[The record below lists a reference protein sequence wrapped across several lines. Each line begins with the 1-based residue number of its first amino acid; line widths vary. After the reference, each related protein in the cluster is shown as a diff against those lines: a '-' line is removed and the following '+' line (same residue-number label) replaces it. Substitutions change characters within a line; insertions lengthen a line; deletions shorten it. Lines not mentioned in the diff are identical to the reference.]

1 MSCHKTYVPY
11 KGTALPGNA
20 EVITLF
26 NSVTAFGIDAA
37 PHYHI
42 NWVDIAVLADQNA
55 NNTVALQ
62 KSADGTNWVTVE
74 TAIVDAAGGAG
85 VDPDRISFFVGVYE
99 NFRVVYTNGAT
110 VQTTFN
116 VDLTLNGERSPNS

>member
-20 EVITLF
+20 EAVTLF
-26 NSVTAFGIDAA
+26 NSVVAFGLDAA

-42 NWVDIAVLADQNA
+42 NWVDIAITFDANL

-62 KSADGTNWVTVE
+62 KSNDGTNWTTVSTLTIS
-74 TAIVDAAGGAG
+74 TAGDES
-85 VDPDRISFFVGVYE
+85 DPNSISFFVGTFE
-99 NFRVVYTNGAT
+99 NFRVLYTNGVT
-110 VQTTFN
+110 PQTAFA
-116 VDLTLNGERSPNS
+116 VDLTLNGERSPNR